1 MKISL
6 IILILGC
13 YPQTLFCVV
22 IAKKIILF
30 LPVRTLD
37 EEKKLSYI
45 FIFTLLC
52 GAWKGFLK
60 ALKAFIKPF
69 KAPQSSV
76 KIKI

>member
-52 GAWKGFLK
+52 GA
-60 ALKAFIKPF
+60 
-69 KAPQSSV
+69 
-76 KIKI
+76 